1 MHADASSC
9 EGIEGHKVDRQGA
22 GSFLPRLP
30 LQDDPRPSRPSLRPV
45 CRSLF
50 AHACRAVRA
59 PRKRKTGRPELI
71 VRPMGSTASRSR
83 FKIEASSRTKPRSQ
97 APSSDDL
104 SGGCNQSTS
113 EPHVRLAIAPV
124 IALARSEATKAAKSA
139 TSSRVGRRF
148 SSVPVAARPA
158 SISPTVVPA
167 RSAKPLKTWPVWD
180 VAAASGIASG
190 RRQMTRMPL
199 GPSSLARMREN
210 ASMAA
215 PSTTHGRNQ
224 RRTARRV
231 TRFCDCRSMARLLG
245 DAASQPDSSHS
256 PSRRPHRG
264 RLLPGNH

>member
-1 MHADASSC
+1 MLPHARASR
-9 EGIEGHKVDRQGA
+9 VTRLTDRVQDPSSLA
-22 GSFLPRLP
+22 CP
-30 LQDDPRPSRPSLRPV
+30 LRDDPRPSRPSLRPV

-167 RSAKPLKTWPVWD
+167 RSAKPAEDL
-180 VAAASGIASG
+180 AGMGCG
-190 RRQMTRMPL
+190 RRFGDRIRPQADDADAA
-199 GPSSLARMREN
+199 GAELARQDARERLDGRAVHN
-210 ASMAA
+210 SC
-215 PSTTHGRNQ
+215 PKST
-224 RRTARRV
+224 
-231 TRFCDCRSMARLLG
+231 
-245 DAASQPDSSHS
+245 SHS
-256 PSRRPHRG
+256 QACYKV
-264 RLLPGNH
+264 L

>member
-1 MHADASSC
+1 MTDMVQDPSSLAC
-9 EGIEGHKVDRQGA
+9 
-22 GSFLPRLP
+22 P
-30 LQDDPRPSRPSLRPV
+30 LRDDPRPSRPSLRPV

-97 APSSDDL
+97 ASSSDDL

-167 RSAKPLKTWPVWD
+167 RSAKPLKTWPYGMWPPLRG
-180 VAAASGIASG
+180 SHPG
-190 RRQMTRMPL
+190 R
-199 GPSSLARMREN
+199 
-210 ASMAA
+210 
-215 PSTTHGRNQ
+215 
-224 RRTARRV
+224 
-231 TRFCDCRSMARLLG
+231 
-245 DAASQPDSSHS
+245 
-256 PSRRPHRG
+256 SRRIPRTRG
-264 RLLPGNH
+264 SRVGSRRRATMRVHC